1 MILIMR
7 NRGATIRLSYI
18 RANRRHKREIIR

>member
-7 NRGATIRLSYI
+7 NRGATIQLNYI
-18 RANRRHKREIIR
+18 RAHRRHKREIIR